1 MYNMN
6 TGLLAVPGG
15 EGTGATPRTPEI
27 VNSLMAMTDPFKHI
41 RAGSGASGPRLA
53 NSPPSDSTSA
63 SGSPPSLQ
71 HTRMQ
76 LIKEG
81 LKLTIQ
87 SKRKNT
93 GEIASP
99 VAVERSRTRTISEDV
114 SQDSLDLSG
123 DGLTPEDEERR
134 RRRRERNK
142 IAATKCRMKKRER
155 TVNLVQESEVLES
168 QNFELKS
175 TIQELEKQKMSLVDL
190 LNAHRP
196 CVKLPFERCAPTPC
210 PSAPSPYQGTFSRL
224 KVETPNQYAYPT
236 SSSTSASP
244 YPTSTASSSYHHE
257 VTCDVTY
264 RSTSAEAMYHRQ
276 QEARYC
282 RTSGASTSTST
293 YMYDEVVSDPNAML
307 PYCPKTEHDGYSGYA
322 GVAADSPHTFVGSQ
336 DSPTSSVYT
345 RPSSMTTSSS
355 DYESNTELLDSPS
368 VPPSNYHH
376 FNKEGAAYPAGFP
389 ASSCCITC

>member
-1 MYNMN
+1 MYNVN

-15 EGTGATPRTPEI
+15 GGEGAGATPRTPEI
-27 VNSLMAMTDPFKHI
+27 LNSLMAMTDPFKLV

-53 NSPPSDSTSA
+53 NSPTSDSTSA

-87 SKRKNT
+87 SKKKNT
-93 GEIASP
+93 VEAASP
-99 VAVERSRTRTISEDV
+99 APVERSRTRTISEDV
-114 SQDSLDLSG
+114 SQDSQDLSG

-155 TVNLVQESEVLES
+155 TVNLVQESEDLET
-168 QNFELKS
+168 QNLTLKS
-175 TIQELEKQKMSLVDL
+175 AIEELEKQKMSLVDL

-210 PSAPSPYQGTFSRL
+210 AAPPCAAAPSPYPAYARL
-224 KVETPNQYAYPT
+224 KVETPNHYAYPT
-236 SSSTSASP
+236 SSSSP
-244 YPTSTASSSYHHE
+244 YPTSSASTSYHHE
-257 VTCDVTY
+257 VTCETY
-264 RSTSAEAMYHRQ
+264 RSLTSAEALYHRQ

-282 RTSGASTSTST
+282 RTSAASTSTSS
-293 YMYDEVVSDPNAML
+293 YMFDESVVNDSSAML
-307 PYCPKTEHDGYSGYA
+307 PYAKAEHDGYSGY
-322 GVAADSPHTFVGSQ
+322 GPMSADGSFVGSQ

-345 RPSSMTTSSS
+345 RPTSSS

-368 VPPSNYHH
+368 VPPSGYHH

-389 ASSCCITC
+389 ASSCIT